1 MGGDILGEPMLC
13 ISWLEDGA
21 IEAIWPQP
29 FIEVGGPHGLLHI
42 LGGEHPL
49 GDLYSR
55 LKTRPH
61 CHVLLCV
68 HLVVSTCIHLLEVLG
83 DRFIHLVSVADQ
95 LVIYDDGSNHRVA
108 ALHPQDFLSCCVE
121 GLQVAGSE
129 EIAELIQ
136 HLMVM

>member
-1 MGGDILGEPMLC
+1 MRPHHDGSNVLKLRLVLALVLGQWHQSPLVQVLGDGFWVGEQAKDLGGDILGEPMLC

-55 LKTRPH
+55 LQT
-61 CHVLLCV
+61 
-68 HLVVSTCIHLLEVLG
+68 
-83 DRFIHLVSVADQ
+83 
-95 LVIYDDGSNHRVA
+95 
-108 ALHPQDFLSCCVE
+108 
-121 GLQVAGSE
+121 
-129 EIAELIQ
+129 
-136 HLMVM
+136 